1 MTEQA
6 TVGAVTHRA
15 ARNAA
20 VRAGAEVLGK
30 VATLAWTVAAA
41 RMLSEHDFGIVSY
54 ALTTMLVL
62 SSLAAWGFDPAVTR
76 RGAADPAALPRIYQ
90 SAQAWKT
97 LIAVPVLLVAWLVL
111 LGHPSLG
118 SALVIGCM
126 LLAGF
131 PELWSHTARSAAAAR
146 EVSSGVSTALVV
158 QRLVTAAAVLVAL
171 GAGFGVEGV
180 AVGFLVGTLV
190 GWGAHVVA
198 ARRLDVRR
206 PLRALRPTDLRE
218 GIRGTFLIGLSSL
231 VLMLLFRVDVLLLGQ
246 LDGPREVAVYSVAYR
261 LLETVLFVT
270 YAINYA
276 VLPVMSAT
284 ADPTR
289 RRLGYERAM
298 AVAAFVYLPFTVV
311 CLVDGASV
319 LRLLFGE
326 AYAES
331 AAPVLAWLAP
341 APLFLAAATFATS
354 VLLALERSWELFLGS
369 TLALVTNIVLNL
381 ALIPPYGAGGAAAAT
396 AVSYVV
402 QAVVIL
408 VGLRRIGERVAIL
421 TPLASAAGA
430 SLALL
435 AVLELSPLPL
445 LLELLVGG
453 IAYVGAWL
461 LLVRWF
467 APEQQQVVLG
477 LLRRRRAAGAGPRP

>member
-1 MTEQA
+1 MGEPA
-6 TVGAVTHRA
+6 TIGAVTHRA

-62 SSLAAWGFDPAVTR
+62 SSLAAWGFDPTVTR
-76 RGAADPAALPRIYQ
+76 RGAAEPDQLPRIYQ

-97 LIAVPVLLVAWLVL
+97 LIAVPVFLATWLVL

-146 EVSSGVSTALVV
+146 EVSSGVSTALVL
-158 QRLVTAAAVLVAL
+158 QRLVTAAAVLAAL
-171 GAGFGVEGV
+171 AAGFGVEGV
-180 AVGFLVGTLV
+180 AVGFLIGTLA

-198 ARRLDVRR
+198 VRRLDVRR
-206 PLRALRPTDLRE
+206 PLRALRRADLHD

-284 ADPTR
+284 ADRTR
-289 RRLGYERAM
+289 RRLGYERAI

-319 LRLLFGE
+319 LRLLFGDT
-326 AYAES
+326 YAES

-354 VLLALERSWELFLGS
+354 VLLALERSWELFVAS
-369 TLALVTNIVLNL
+369 TVALVVNVALNV
-381 ALIPPYGAGGAAAAT
+381 ALIPPYGATGAAAAT

-402 QAVVIL
+402 QAVVVL
-408 VGLRRIGERVAIL
+408 VGLRRLGERVSVLA
-421 TPLASAAGA
+421 PLVSAAGA

-435 AVLELSPLPL
+435 AVLELSPLPV
-445 LLELLVGG
+445 LLELPLGAV
-453 IAYVGAWL
+453 AYVGAWL
-461 LLVRWF
+461 LLVRWL
-467 APEQQQVVLG
+467 APEQQQVVMG
-477 LLRRRRAAGAGPRP
+477 LLRRRAAGAEPRA

>member
-1 MTEQA
+1 MAEQMS
-6 TVGAVTHRA
+6 VGAVTHRA

-20 VRAGAEVLGK
+20 VRAAAEVLGK

-41 RMLSEHDFGIVSY
+41 RMLSEHDFGIISY

-76 RGAADPAALPRIYQ
+76 RGAADPDGLPRLYQ

-97 LIAVPVLLVAWLVL
+97 LIGLPVFLVAWLVL

-118 SALVIGCM
+118 SGLVLACM

-146 EVSSGVSTALVV
+146 EVSSGVSTALVL

-171 GAGFGVEGV
+171 VAGFGVEGV
-180 AVGFLVGTLV
+180 AVGFLAGTLA

-198 ARRLDVRR
+198 ARRLDVGR
-206 PLRALRPTDLRE
+206 PIRALRRADLRE

-246 LDGPREVAVYSVAYR
+246 LEGPREVAVYSVAYR

-284 ADPTR
+284 ADRAR
-289 RRLGYERAM
+289 RRLGYERAV
-298 AVAAFVYLPFTVV
+298 AVAAFVYLPFAVV
-311 CLVDGASV
+311 CLVEGGSV
-319 LRLLFGE
+319 LRLLFG
-326 AYAES
+326 ATYAES

-354 VLLALERSWELFLGS
+354 VLLALERSWELFVGS
-369 TLALVTNIVLNL
+369 TCALVVNVALNL
-381 ALIPPYGAGGAAAAT
+381 VLIPPYGASGAAAAT

-402 QAVVIL
+402 QTAVVL
-408 VGLRRIGERVAIL
+408 VALRRIGERVSVL

-430 SLALL
+430 SVALL
-435 AVLELSPLPL
+435 AVLRLLPLPL
-445 LLELLVGG
+445 LLELPLGG
-453 IAYVGAWL
+453 AAYVGAWL
-461 LLVRWF
+461 LLVRRF

-477 LLRRRRAAGAGPRP
+477 LFTRRSGGAGPRA

>member
-1 MTEQA
+1 MVEQS

-20 VRAGAEVLGK
+20 VRAGSEVLGK

-76 RGAADPAALPRIYQ
+76 RGAAEPGHLPRLYV
-90 SAQAWKT
+90 SAQVWKT
-97 LIAVPVLLVAWLVL
+97 LIAVPVFLVTWVVL

-146 EVSSGVSTALVV
+146 EVSAGVSTALVL
-158 QRLVTAAAVLVAL
+158 QRLITAAAVLVAL
-171 GAGFGVEGV
+171 GFGLGVEGV

-190 GWGAHVVA
+190 GWGAHVA
-198 ARRLDVRR
+198 AVRRLDLRLPV
-206 PLRALRPTDLRE
+206 RALRRVDLSD
-218 GIRGTFLIGLSSL
+218 GIRGTFLIGLSSV

-284 ADPTR
+284 ADATR
-289 RRLGYERAM
+289 RRLGFERAV

-319 LRLLFGE
+319 LRLLFGD
-326 AYAES
+326 AYADS

-341 APLFLAAATFATS
+341 APLFLAVATFATS

-369 TLALVTNIVLNL
+369 TLALVANIVLNL
-381 ALIPPYGAGGAAAAT
+381 VLIPPYGATGAAAAT
-396 AVSYVV
+396 AASYVV
-402 QAVVIL
+402 QALVIL
-408 VGLRRIGERVAIL
+408 VGLRRVGERVSVL
-421 TPLASAAGA
+421 TPLVSAAGA
-430 SLALL
+430 SVALL

-445 LLELLVGG
+445 VVELLVGAVVYG
-453 IAYVGAWL
+453 GVWL

-477 LLRRRRAAGAGPRP
+477 LFRRRSAGAEPRG